1 MNESSNKRIIA
12 VGLFI
17 FLGLLF
23 LLAGILTIG
32 NLRDTFTKKMKLTAF
47 FDDVNGLQSGSNIWF
62 SGVKVGT
69 VKKVL
74 FYGESK
80 VEVILNLDENVQQ
93 YIRKDA
99 KVKISTDGLIGNK
112 ILVIYGGSMK
122 AGPVEDRDTLGVEK
136 MLSTEDIMKTLQ
148 QNNKNILVIT
158 ENFKTLSKKIVDG
171 QGTVGKLLKDETL
184 YNNILATTSSLQKA
198 SAKAQQMMGKVSEFT
213 THMNQKGTLA
223 NDLVTDTIV
232 FKSMRTTIV
241 NLQKV
246 SDTASILITNL
257 KEASSNPN
265 SPIGVLLHDKKAG
278 GELKDAIKNLDSS
291 SVKLYEDLA
300 ALQHNFLL
308 RKYFKKKA
316 KKAKEKIK

>member
-1 MNESSNKRIIA
+1 MNESSNKRIIV

-69 VKKVL
+69 VKRVL

-80 VEVILNLDENVQQ
+80 VEVTLNLDEKVQQ

-122 AGPVEDRDTLGVEK
+122 AGPVEDHDTLGVEK
-136 MLSTEDIMKTLQ
+136 ILSTEDIMNTLQ

-171 QGTVGKLLKDETL
+171 QGSIGKILQDETL

-198 SAKAQQMMGKVSEFT
+198 SAKAQQMMGTVSEFT
-213 THMNQKGTLA
+213 SHLNQKGTLA
-223 NDLVTDTIV
+223 NDLVTDTVV
-232 FKSMRTTIV
+232 FKSMSTTIM

-246 SDTASILITNL
+246 SDTASVLVNNL
-257 KEASSNPN
+257 KEASSNPD

-278 GELKDAIKNLDSS
+278 GELKSIIKNLDSS
-291 SVKLYEDLA
+291 SVKLDEDLK

-308 RKYFKKKA
+308 KKYFKKKA
-316 KKAKEKIK
+316 KGKL

>member
-1 MNESSNKRIIA
+1 MNESSNKRIIV

-17 FLGLLF
+17 FFGLLF

-112 ILVIYGGSMK
+112 ILVIYGGSRK
-122 AGPVEDRDTLGVEK
+122 AGPVEDKDTLGVEQL
-136 MLSTEDIMKTLQ
+136 LSTEDIMKTLQ

-158 ENFKTLSKKIVDG
+158 ENFKTVSKKIADG
-171 QGTVGKLLKDETL
+171 QGSIGKLLHDETL
-184 YNNILATTSSLQKA
+184 YDNILSTTVSLQKA
-198 SAKAQQMMGKVSEFT
+198 SAKAQQMMGTVSQFT
-213 THMNQKGTLA
+213 SHLNQKGTLA
-223 NDLVTDTIV
+223 NDIVTDTVV
-232 FKSMRTTIV
+232 FKSMRTTII

-246 SDTASILITNL
+246 SDTASILVTNL

-265 SPIGVLLHDKKAG
+265 SPVGVLLHDKKAG
-278 GELKDAIKNLDSS
+278 GELKDAIKHLDSS

-316 KKAKEKIK
+316 KKAKEKMQ

>member
-1 MNESSNKRIIA
+1 MNESSNKRIIV

-80 VEVILNLDENVQQ
+80 VEVTLNLDEKVQQ

-122 AGPVEDRDTLGVEK
+122 AGPVEDHDTLGVEK
-136 MLSTEDIMKTLQ
+136 ILSTEDIMNTLQ

-171 QGTVGKLLKDETL
+171 QGSIGKLLQDETL
-184 YNNILATTSSLQKA
+184 YNNILTTTSSLQKA
-198 SAKAQQMMGKVSEFT
+198 SAKAQQMMGTVSEFT
-213 THMNQKGTLA
+213 SHLNQKGTLA
-223 NDLVTDTIV
+223 NDLVTDTLV
-232 FKSMRTTIV
+232 FKSMSTTIM

-246 SDTASILITNL
+246 SDSASVLVNNL
-257 KEASSNPN
+257 KEASNNPN
-265 SPIGVLLHDKKAG
+265 SPIGVLLHDEKAG
-278 GELKDAIKNLDSS
+278 GEVKSIIKNLDSS
-291 SVKLYEDLA
+291 SVKLDEDLK

-308 RKYFKKKA
+308 KKYFKKKA
-316 KKAKEKIK
+316 KGKL

>member
-1 MNESSNKRIIA
+1 MNESSNKRIIV

-47 FDDVNGLQSGSNIWF
+47 FDDVNGLQAGSNIWF

-69 VKKVL
+69 VKKVV

-80 VEVILNLDENVQQ
+80 VEVILNLDEKVQQ

-122 AGPVEDRDTLGVEK
+122 AGPVVNHDTLGVEK
-136 MLSTEDIMKTLQ
+136 LLSTEDIMKTLQ

-158 ENFKTLSKKIVDG
+158 ENFKSVSKKIAEG
-171 QGTVGKLLKDETL
+171 HGSIGKLLADETL
-184 YNNILATTSSLQKA
+184 YNNILATTVSLQKA
-198 SAKAQQMMGKVSEFT
+198 SSRAQQMIGSVSEFT
-213 THMNQKGTLA
+213 SHLNQKGTLG
-223 NDLVTDTIV
+223 NDLVTDTVV
-232 FKSMRTTIV
+232 FKSMKTTIM
-241 NLQKV
+241 NLQRV

-257 KEASSNPN
+257 KEASTNPD
-265 SPIGVLLHDKKAG
+265 SPLGVMLHDKKAG
-278 GELKDAIKNLDSS
+278 GEVKDAIKNLDSS

-316 KKAKEKIK
+316 KKAKEKL